1 MGYLVAAY
9 TVIWTLLFIFLLLIQ
24 RRQQRVQCELEEI
37 LEKIKSGAEDSGSAS
52 GPSRTNL
59 Q

>member
-24 RRQQRVQCELEEI
+24 RRQQRVQSELEAI
-37 LEKIKSGAEDSGSAS
+37 LKKIKSETNDPDPSSGSSQAS
-52 GPSRTNL
+52 L

>member
-24 RRQQRVQCELEEI
+24 RRQQMVQSELEEI
-37 LEKIKSGAEDSGSAS
+37 LKKIKSETKDPDPSS
-52 GPSRTNL
+52 GPSKVSL

>member
-9 TVIWTLLFIFLLLIQ
+9 TVIWTLLFIFLLLTH
-24 RRQQRVQCELEEI
+24 RRQQRVQSELEAI
-37 LEKIKSGAEDSGSAS
+37 LEKIKSEAEGADPGSGT
-52 GPSRTNL
+52 SRTNL